1 LTIQITII
9 RIEGYGPWT
18 LSLGSDREARLQML
32 QSRMYYD
39 IQRLFSERECLV
51 YSNRFDE
58 YFAVSNGLSV
68 AGHINIHNQLANMY
82 PNLELSMTIG
92 KGSTPFE
99 ANVSA
104 HRSRQAKEALTTVAS
119 IFGHRVMYSS
129 NDSPTEFSLS
139 KSTLA
144 PSLNGDFVQIM
155 HIDVNNSRKMSLDLS
170 PYEVTCLMGKI
181 HTLLSDEF
189 FKKGSMMF
197 FIGGDNFMV
206 ISNETTKEEAGRIID
221 TVGRAS
227 GTKLNCGIGRGK
239 NGREAAKNATRALD
253 TIRELREKGMIQSI
267 YEVQ

>member
-1 LTIQITII
+1 MTIQITII

-18 LSLGSDREARLQML
+18 LRLGSDREARLQML

-99 ANVSA
+99 ANVNA

-119 IFGHRVMYSS
+119 IFGHRVMYSP
-129 NDSPTEFSLS
+129 NDSPTEFSYS

-221 TVGRAS
+221 MVGRAS
-227 GTKLNCGIGRGK
+227 GTKLNCGIGRGN